1 MMKTILAVLVATL
14 MANLAQARGTW
25 TALTSGPPVGVN
37 NCLLLTDGTVLG
49 MNGAGQCARLT
60 PDIHGSYINGTWT
73 QLATMNSSRLFF
85 SSDVLTNGNVYVAGG
100 EYGDANHYDSELYD
114 SLAGTWTV
122 VPGSHNFGYSD
133 SPSELLPDGNVL
145 ESDSQSFYNFY
156 VTADDVMTN
165 GGPCADMNEVC
176 WVKMRN
182 TCIFAVGDYGGSAEH
197 FVPSMGIWVTDSG
210 SPPSGFG
217 GGDDTD
223 YLLPNGKVFHVGST
237 PNTGFYT
244 PGPSATSAG
253 TLVNGPD
260 LPLVGTNQLYGGESP
275 GAVLATGNILLDL
288 APNGGGADGG
298 GPCYFYEYNYLS
310 NTFTA
315 EDAPGG
321 GSAYGS
327 SPFVNSMLDLPDG
340 SVLMVGGQ
348 NSGSLYVYVPD
359 GTPLAQGQPVIN
371 SITENADGTY
381 HVTGKNL
388 NGISEGA
395 MFGDDEQMACN
406 YPLVRLS
413 NNVSSNIYYAR
424 TFNWNNTTVQSTNV
438 VTTEFSLPKN
448 LPAGTYSLFVI
459 AVGNSSVPRTFTYA
473 PPAVPTGLTAISGS
487 NAFVNLH
494 WNPST
499 GANAYNVKRSLS
511 SSGYFSTVATV
522 TGTNYSD
529 TNLVNALT
537 YYYEVAAVSSGGPSA
552 NSSPVSATP
561 SGPPPIP
568 TGLTAVPD
576 TYERIDLAWNTSYD
590 ATSYNVKRS
599 MTNGGLYVFVANSV
613 KPFFTDTGLVSGVTY
628 YYVISALSSEGESS
642 NSVQVSATAE
652 AIGNFGFETPSL
664 DGGNY
669 QYALPGGIWTF
680 DGSPGSG
687 SGILANGSGFSNP
700 NAPQGVQAAF
710 IQGHGVI
717 SQVLSGFNPGT
728 TYTINYD
735 AAQRP
740 GSSQSWNVMIDNRII
755 KSNNPGSTTYTP
767 YTAVFAATEVT
778 HTLFFVGTDLAGN
791 EDTVF
796 IDDVRISPA
805 LSLAVALPSLTEDTL
820 PATAT
825 TVVGDAVTFT
835 ANFSN
840 SPAAVYQWQF
850 ISGGVIQ
857 DISGAT
863 NTTLTLTNLRSAD
876 AGSYRLEAINV
887 TNAQGVL
894 FSDPSPLTVASVPA
908 SVNNIITLYAAQTG
922 YGSVSTNFAP
932 TWTVAPG
939 SLIAGQSP
947 SSVGSGNF
955 SMTGTGVVEV
965 LTDGSPGFFNY
976 WPGTGSSLAEVTC
989 GTNAGQSITYTL
1001 TASPSGYILS
1011 NIVVYGGWGDSGR
1024 DQQAY
1029 TVYYST
1035 RSDPENFI
1043 PLIAVDYSPPDA
1055 AAVQAATR
1063 ITLSP
1068 ATGALAS
1075 NVAAVM
1081 FDFTTPPGENG
1092 YEGYSEIDL
1101 YGTSVTPVVLADT
1114 SPATAEDVV
1123 GSQVTFVATIT
1134 GLDVHYQWQKI
1145 SDGITN
1151 DIPEA
1156 TTSTLTLA
1164 NLQLT
1169 DTASYQLQASNSDG
1183 VITSA
1188 PSALTVNSVP
1198 AAVNNL
1204 ITEMAAQTGLGPSD
1218 VLGASFTPTWTLTT
1232 DSLIA
1237 GQSPSSAIGN
1247 FTEEV
1252 AGRSVNSL
1260 TAGGSLA
1267 LASINGNGGNTTS
1280 TNYVTCGNSYGA
1292 GSSIIYP
1299 LTGSVYGFNLTNI
1312 TVYGGW
1318 SDAGRDQQAYTV
1330 LYSTMSS
1337 PSIYTLLGIVNYYPS
1352 DPANVESA
1360 TRATIIPASGVLA
1373 SNVAN
1378 VMFDFASP
1386 ASENGYCGYAQIQI
1400 MGEPSI
1406 PPIVPASV
1414 GADLE
1419 GTGTLVINVGGLVVG
1434 QSYEV
1439 QSTTNLTAPVWV
1451 VVTNF
1456 VAQST
1461 SAAITNSTIGSAQQ
1475 FYRAASY

>member
-1 MMKTILAVLVATL
+1 MKKTILAVLLTTL
-14 MANLAQARGTW
+14 IANLAQGRGTW
-25 TALTSGPPVGVN
+25 TPLASGPPVGVN

-49 MNGAGQCARLT
+49 MNGAGQCVQLT

-73 QLATMNSSRLFF
+73 LLATMNSSRLFF
-85 SSDVLTNGNVYVAGG
+85 SSDVLTNGNVFVAGG
-100 EYGDANHYDSELYD
+100 EYGDANHYDAELYD
-114 SLAGTWTV
+114 TLNNTWTV

-156 VTADDVMTN
+156 VTADNVMTN

-197 FVPSMGIWVTDSG
+197 FVPSLGVWVQDSS

-217 GGDDTD
+217 GGDDQNF
-223 YLLPNGKVFHVGST
+223 LLPNGKIFHVGST
-237 PNTGFYT
+237 ADTGFYT
-244 PGPSATSAG
+244 SGPSLTSAG
-253 TLVNGPD
+253 TLVTGPS
-260 LPLVGTNQLYGGESP
+260 LPLVGADQLYGGESP
-275 GAVLATGNILLDL
+275 GAVLATGNVLLDL
-288 APNGGGADGG
+288 APNGGGASGG

-315 EDAPGG
+315 ESAPGG
-321 GSAYGS
+321 GSSYGS

-348 NSGSLYVYVPD
+348 NSGSLFVYVPD
-359 GTPLAQGQPVIN
+359 GTPLVQGRPVVHGL
-371 SITENADGTY
+371 TKNADGTY
-381 HVTGKNL
+381 HVTGVGL

-406 YPLVRLS
+406 YPLVQLS
-413 NNVSSNIYYAR
+413 NNVSGNIYYAR
-424 TFNWNNTTVQSTNV
+424 TFNWNNTTVQSTNL
-438 VTTEFSLPKN
+438 VTTEFSLPQT

-459 AVGNSSVPRTFTYA
+459 AVGNPSVPQTFTYS
-473 PPAVPTGLTAISGS
+473 PPPVPTGLTAVSGS
-487 NAFVNLH
+487 NAFVNLS
-494 WNPST
+494 WNPT
-499 GANAYNVKRSLS
+499 AGATAYNVKRSLS
-511 SSGYFSTVATV
+511 GSGYFATVATV
-522 TGTNYSD
+522 TDTNYSD
-529 TNLVNALT
+529 TGLINELP
-537 YYYEVAAVSSGGPSA
+537 YYYKVASVGSGGPSA
-552 NSSPVSATP
+552 DSSAVSATP

-568 TGLTAVPD
+568 TGVTAVPD
-576 TYERIDLAWNTSYD
+576 TFERIDLAWNASYD

-599 MTNGGLYVFVANSV
+599 TTHGGPYTNVANAPN
-613 KPFFTDTGLVSGVTY
+613 PFFTDTGLVSGTTY

-642 NSVQVSATAE
+642 NSAEVNATAQ

-664 DGGNY
+664 GSGNY

-687 SGILANGSGFSNP
+687 SGILANGSAFSNP
-700 NAPQGVQAAF
+700 NAPEGAQAAF
-710 IQGHGVI
+710 LQGHGVI
-717 SQVLSGFNPGT
+717 SQVLSGFTPGT
-728 TYTINYD
+728 TYTITYY

-755 KSNNPGSTTYTP
+755 KSNTPGTGTYSL
-767 YTAVFAATEVT
+767 YTAAFVATAVT
-778 HTLFFVGTDLAGN
+778 HTLFFVGTDLAN
-791 EDTVF
+791 NQDTVF

-805 LSLAVALPSLTEDTL
+805 LSLTVALPALTQNTL

-825 TVVGDAVTFT
+825 TIVGDSVTFT
-835 ANFSN
+835 AGFSN
-840 SPAAVYQWQF
+840 SPEANYQWQF
-850 ISGGVIQ
+850 ISGGVIS
-857 DISGAT
+857 DIVGAT
-863 NTTLTLTNLRSAD
+863 GSTLTLTNLKSDD
-876 AGSYRLEAINV
+876 AGSYRLEAINAA
-887 TNAQGVL
+887 NDQGVM
-894 FSDPSPLTVASVPA
+894 FSGPSPLTVSSAPA
-908 SVNNIITLYAAQTG
+908 AVNNIITSYAAQTG

-932 TWTVAPG
+932 TWTVPPG

-955 SMTGTGVVEV
+955 SMNGTGGVEV
-965 LTDGSPGFFNY
+965 LTDGTAGSFNY
-976 WPGTGSSLAEVTC
+976 WPGTGSSLTEATC
-989 GTNAGQSITYTL
+989 GTNAGQSVTYTL

-1035 RSDPENFI
+1035 TSDPGSFT
-1043 PLIAVDYSPPDA
+1043 PLIAVNYSPPDA
-1055 AAVQAATR
+1055 NAVQAATR

-1101 YGTSVTPVVLADT
+1101 YGTSVTPVILADT
-1114 SPATAEDVV
+1114 SPATAADVV
-1123 GSQVTFVATIT
+1123 GSQVTFGATIS
-1134 GLDVHYQWQKI
+1134 GLDAHYQWQKI
-1145 SDGITN
+1145 SDGVTN
-1151 DIPEA
+1151 DIPGA
-1156 TTSTLTLA
+1156 TSSTLTLE

-1169 DTASYQLQASNSDG
+1169 DTASYQLLASNSAG
-1183 VITSA
+1183 VVTSA
-1188 PSALTVNSVP
+1188 PSALTVSSVP
-1198 AAVNNL
+1198 AAVNNV

-1218 VLGASFTPTWTLTT
+1218 QLGASFTPTWMLTT
-1232 DSLIA
+1232 GSLIA

-1252 AGRSVNSL
+1252 AGRDVNSL

-1267 LASINGNGGNTTS
+1267 VASINGNGGNTTS
-1280 TNYVTCGNSYGA
+1280 INYVTCGNGFGA
-1292 GSSIIYP
+1292 GSSIIYA

-1330 LYSTMSS
+1330 YYSTMAS
-1337 PSIYTLLGIVNYYPS
+1337 PLTYTQLAIVNHYPS

-1360 TRATIIPASGVLA
+1360 TRAMLVPASGVLA

-1386 ASENGYCGYAQIQI
+1386 SSENGYCGYAQIQI
-1400 MGEPSI
+1400 FGVTNF
-1406 PPIVPASV
+1406 PPAAPTSV
-1414 GADLE
+1414 GAGFDNS
-1419 GTGTLVINVGGLVVG
+1419 GALVLNLGGMIVGRN
-1434 QSYEV
+1434 YEV
-1439 QSTTNLTAPVWV
+1439 QSTTNLTAPVWM

-1456 VAQST
+1456 VAESA
-1461 SAAITNSTIGSAQQ
+1461 SAAITNSVIGNTQQ
-1475 FYRAASY
+1475 FYRVAGY